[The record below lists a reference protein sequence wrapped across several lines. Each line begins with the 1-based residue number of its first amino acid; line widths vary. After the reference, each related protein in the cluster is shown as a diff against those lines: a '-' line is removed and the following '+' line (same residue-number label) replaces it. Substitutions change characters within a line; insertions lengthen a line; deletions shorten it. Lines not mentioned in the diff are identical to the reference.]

1 MTAPATASFRTMR
14 ISIPSIPEQAK
25 RATIEYSL
33 ENASKMVAEF
43 LTAAKGK
50 ALIMTGAGVSVDSGI
65 APYRGE
71 NGHYTV
77 HKTYRPIFFHEFID
91 PSEKGHLARQRYFSR
106 SYLGFPP
113 VRVAKPNRTHY
124 SIAAIQRLGY
134 VPEFITQNVDNLHH
148 AATPSASLAASTI
161 LELHGT
167 LKHVV
172 CVSSPEGYKSNSS
185 SISSSHHHHHHHH
198 HKAPMNPE
206 FYDAMTA
213 TTYLAGPRAV
223 TLRPENTPT
232 GENYPKG
239 CGFRGSRAVFQDEL
253 TRLNPAWAQLQREM
267 TETGKSP
274 KTNPDGDVELHNV
287 DYTTFNYPACPNC
300 GGVLKPAVI
309 FFGESVPDKLRDHSY
324 QMVDNANAML
334 LVGTSLATY
343 SAYRLVKQA
352 VEQNKPIL
360 ILNRGP
366 TRADPLV
373 QNKIELGSSQVLSL
387 VANLL
392 SNGRERNDKVL
403 QSLLTSG
410 VTIQPNQASGVI
422 SS

>member
-185 SISSSHHHHHHHH
+185 S
-198 HKAPMNPE
+198 
-206 FYDAMTA
+206 
-213 TTYLAGPRAV
+213 PRAV

>member
-1 MTAPATASFRTMR
+1 MR
-14 ISIPSIPEQAK
+14 ISIPSIPEQAT
-25 RATIEYSL
+25 RTTMEYSL
-33 ENASKMVAEF
+33 ENGAKMVAEF
-43 LTAAKGK
+43 LSAAKGK
-50 ALIMTGAGVSVDSGI
+50 AVIMTGAGVSVDSGI

-77 HKTYRPIFFHEFID
+77 HRSYRPIFYHEFID

-113 VRVAKPNRTHY
+113 VRLAKPNRTHY
-124 SIAAIQRLGY
+124 SVAAIQRLGY
-134 VPEFITQNVDNLHH
+134 VPEYITQNVDNLHH

-172 CVSSPEGYKSNSS
+172 CVSSPEGYKRSDDKGP
-185 SISSSHHHHHHHH
+185 IS
-198 HKAPMNPE
+198 PE
-206 FYDAMTA
+206 FHDALTA
-213 TTYLAGPRAV
+213 TSYLRGPRAV
-223 TLRPENTPT
+223 SLRPENTTT

-267 TETGKSP
+267 ARTGKSA

-287 DYTTFNYPACPNC
+287 DYSTFNYPACPNC

-324 QMVDNANAML
+324 ELIDNSNAVL

-343 SAYRLVKQA
+343 SAFRLAKQA
-352 VEQNKPIL
+352 VDQKKPVL

-373 QNKIELGSSQVLSL
+373 EEKIELGSSEVLSR
-387 VANLL
+387 VAQLL

-410 VTIQPNQASGVI
+410 VTIRPNEASGII

>member
-1 MTAPATASFRTMR
+1 MR
-14 ISIPSIPEQAK
+14 ISIPSIPEQAT

-33 ENASKMVAEF
+33 ENAANMVAE
-43 LTAAKGK
+43 LLSSAKGK
-50 ALIMTGAGVSVDSGI
+50 ALIMSGAGLSVDSGI
-65 APYRGE
+65 SAYRGKE
-71 NGHYTV
+71 GVYSRN
-77 HKTYRPIFFHEFID
+77 KAYRPIFYHEFID
-91 PSEKGHLARQRYFSR
+91 ESEKGHLARQRYFSR

-113 VRVAKPNRTHY
+113 VRVAKPNRAHY

-172 CVSSPEGYKSNSS
+172 CVSSPQTHRKSNGR
-185 SISSSHHHHHHHH
+185 
-198 HKAPMNPE
+198 KPVNPD
-206 FYDAMTA
+206 FYDALTS
-213 TTYLAGPRAV
+213 TSHLRGPRAV
-223 TLRPENTPT
+223 SVRPENTPT

-239 CGFRGSRAVFQDEL
+239 CGFRGSRAAFQDEL

-267 TETGKSP
+267 AQTGKSP

-287 DYTTFNYPACPNC
+287 DYTTFNYPSCPNC
-300 GGVLKPAVI
+300 GGILKPAVI

-324 QMVDNANAML
+324 RMVDGATAML

-343 SAYRLVKQA
+343 SAFRLVKQA
-352 VEQNKPIL
+352 VEQGKQVL
-360 ILNRGP
+360 ILNKGP
-366 TRADPLV
+366 TRADPV
-373 QNKIELGSSQVLSL
+373 VPNKIELGSSEVLSR
-387 VANLL
+387 VARLL
-392 SNGRERNDKVL
+392 SNGRERNDTVL

-410 VTIQPNQASGVI
+410 VTIRPNEAGGVI

>member
-1 MTAPATASFRTMR
+1 MR
-14 ISIPSIPEQAK
+14 ISIPSIPEQAS
-25 RATIEYSL
+25 RAAVEHSL
-33 ENASKMVAEF
+33 ESASKLVADF
-43 LTAAKGK
+43 LLAAKGK
-50 ALIMTGAGVSVDSGI
+50 ALVMTGAGVSVDSGI

-77 HKTYRPIFFHEFID
+77 HKTYRPIFYHEFID
-91 PSEKGHLARQRYFSR
+91 DSEKGHLARQRYFSR

-113 VRVAKPNRTHY
+113 VRNAKPNRTHF

-134 VPEFITQNVDNLHH
+134 VPEYITQNVDSLHH

-172 CVSSPEGYKSNSS
+172 CVSSPEGYQKSNS
-185 SISSSHHHHHHHH
+185 
-198 HKAPMNPE
+198 HKPVNPY
-206 FYDAMTA
+206 FYDALTA
-213 TTYLAGPRAV
+213 VSYLRGPRAV

-232 GENYPKG
+232 GGNYARG
-239 CGFRGSRAVFQDEL
+239 CGFQGSRAVFQDEL

-267 TETGKSP
+267 TQTGKRP

-287 DYTTFNYPACPNC
+287 DYSTFHYPACPNC

-309 FFGESVPDKLRDHSY
+309 FFGESVPDRLRDHSY
-324 QMVDNANAML
+324 AMVDDADAFL

-343 SAYRLVKQA
+343 SAFRLVKHA
-352 VEQNKPIL
+352 VEHKKPVL
-360 ILNRGP
+360 LLNRGP

-373 QNKIELGSSQVLSL
+373 PDKIELGSSEVLSR
-387 VANLL
+387 VAHHL

-410 VTIQPNQASGVI
+410 VTVRANEASGVI

>member
-1 MTAPATASFRTMR
+1 MR
-14 ISIPSIPEQAK
+14 ISIPSIPEQAT
-25 RATIEYSL
+25 RATMEYSL
-33 ENASKMVAEF
+33 ENGAKMVAEF
-43 LTAAKGK
+43 LSAAKGK
-50 ALIMTGAGVSVDSGI
+50 AVIMTGAGVSVDSGI

-77 HKTYRPIFFHEFID
+77 HRSYRPIFYHEFID

-113 VRVAKPNRTHY
+113 VRLAKPNRTHY
-124 SIAAIQRLGY
+124 SVAAIQRLGY
-134 VPEFITQNVDNLHH
+134 VPEYITQNVDNLHH

-172 CVSSPEGYKSNSS
+172 CVSSPEGYKRSGDKGP
-185 SISSSHHHHHHHH
+185 IS
-198 HKAPMNPE
+198 PE
-206 FYDAMTA
+206 FHDALTA
-213 TTYLAGPRAV
+213 TSYLRGPRAV
-223 TLRPENTPT
+223 SLRPENTTT

-267 TETGKSP
+267 ARTGKSA

-287 DYTTFNYPACPNC
+287 DYSTFNYPACPNC

-324 QMVDNANAML
+324 ELIDNSNAVL

-343 SAYRLVKQA
+343 SAFRLAKQA
-352 VEQNKPIL
+352 VDQKKPVL

-373 QNKIELGSSQVLSL
+373 EEKIELGSSEVLSR
-387 VANLL
+387 VAQLL

-410 VTIQPNQASGVI
+410 VTIRPNEASGVI

>member
-1 MTAPATASFRTMR
+1 MR
-14 ISIPSIPEQAK
+14 ISIPSIPEQAT
-25 RATIEYSL
+25 RATMEYSL
-33 ENASKMVAEF
+33 ENGAKMVAEF
-43 LTAAKGK
+43 LSAAKGK
-50 ALIMTGAGVSVDSGI
+50 AVIMTGAGVSVDSGI

-77 HKTYRPIFFHEFID
+77 HRSYRPIFYHEFID

-113 VRVAKPNRTHY
+113 VRLAKPNRTHY
-124 SIAAIQRLGY
+124 SVAAIQRLGY
-134 VPEFITQNVDNLHH
+134 VPEYITQNVDNLHH

-172 CVSSPEGYKSNSS
+172 CVSSPEGYKQSDDKG
-185 SISSSHHHHHHHH
+185 SIG
-198 HKAPMNPE
+198 PE
-206 FYDAMTA
+206 LHDALTA
-213 TTYLAGPRAV
+213 TSYLRGPRAV
-223 TLRPENTPT
+223 SLRPENTTT

-239 CGFRGSRAVFQDEL
+239 CGFQGSRAVFQDEL

-267 TETGKSP
+267 ARTGKSA

-287 DYTTFNYPACPNC
+287 DYSTFNYPACPNC

-324 QMVDNANAML
+324 ELIDNANAVL

-343 SAYRLVKQA
+343 SAFRLAKQA
-352 VEQNKPIL
+352 VDQKKPVL

-373 QNKIELGSSQVLSL
+373 EDKIELGSSEVLSR
-387 VANLL
+387 VAQLL

-410 VTIQPNQASGVI
+410 VTIRPNEASGVI

>member
-1 MTAPATASFRTMR
+1 MR
-14 ISIPSIPEQAK
+14 ISIPSIPEQAT

-33 ENASKMVAEF
+33 ENAAQMVAGF
-43 LTAAKGK
+43 LSAAKGK
-50 ALIMTGAGVSVDSGI
+50 ALVMTGAGVSVDSGI

-77 HKTYRPIFFHEFID
+77 HKTYRPIFYHEFID

-134 VPEFITQNVDNLHH
+134 VPEYITQNVDNLHH

-172 CVSSPEGYKSNSS
+172 CVSSPDPPNS
-185 SISSSHHHHHHHH
+185 
-198 HKAPMNPE
+198 HKRPINLE
-206 FYDAMTA
+206 FYEALTS
-213 TTYLAGPRAV
+213 TSYLRGPRAV
-223 TLRPENTPT
+223 TARPENTPT

-253 TRLNPAWAQLQREM
+253 TRLNPAWAQLQQEM
-267 TETGKSP
+267 SRTGKSP

-287 DYTTFNYPACPNC
+287 DYSTFHYPSCPNC

-309 FFGESVPDKLRDHSY
+309 FFGESVPPLLRDHSY
-324 QMVDNANAML
+324 QLVDNSSAFL

-352 VEQNKPIL
+352 VEQKKPVL
-360 ILNRGP
+360 ILNKGP
-366 TRADPLV
+366 TRADGIV
-373 QNKIELGSSQVLSL
+373 TGDKIELGSSEVLAR
-387 VANLL
+387 VAGML

-403 QSLLTSG
+403 QKLLTEG
-410 VTIQPNQASGVI
+410 VTVRPNEASGVI

>member
-1 MTAPATASFRTMR
+1 MR
-14 ISIPSIPEQAK
+14 ISIPSIPEQAT

-33 ENASKMVAEF
+33 ENGAKMVADF
-43 LTAAKGK
+43 LSAAKGK

-77 HKTYRPIFFHEFID
+77 HKTYRPIFYHEFID

-113 VRVAKPNRTHY
+113 VRVAQPNRTHY

-172 CVSSPEGYKSNSS
+172 CVSSPEGYKKGDHSGP
-185 SISSSHHHHHHHH
+185 I
-198 HKAPMNPE
+198 NPE
-206 FYDAMTA
+206 FHQALTA
-213 TTYLAGPRAV
+213 TSYLRGPRAV

-267 TETGKSP
+267 AETGKSP

-287 DYTTFNYPACPNC
+287 DYSTFNYPACPNC

-324 QMVDNANAML
+324 EMVNNANAML

-343 SAYRLVKQA
+343 SAFRLVKQA
-352 VEQNKPIL
+352 VEQEKPVL

-373 QNKIELGSSQVLSL
+373 ADKIELGSSEVLSR
-387 VANLL
+387 VAQQL

-403 QSLLTSG
+403 QSLLSSG
-410 VTIQPNQASGVI
+410 VTIRPDEASGVI

>member
-1 MTAPATASFRTMR
+1 MR
-14 ISIPSIPEQAK
+14 ISIPSIPEQAT

-33 ENASKMVAEF
+33 DNATSIISSF
-43 LTAAKGK
+43 LSSARGK

-77 HKTYRPIFFHEFID
+77 HKTYRPIFYHEFVD

-148 AATPSASLAASTI
+148 AATPSASLAASSI

-172 CVSSPEGYKSNSS
+172 CVASPDG
-185 SISSSHHHHHHHH
+185 
-198 HKAPMNPE
+198 HKAKASHTPVNPG
-206 FYDAMTA
+206 FYDELTS
-213 TTYLAGPRAV
+213 TSYLRGPRAV
-223 TLRPENTPT
+223 TARPENTPT

-253 TRLNPAWAQLQREM
+253 TRLNPNWAELQQEM
-267 TETGKSP
+267 ARTGKSP

-287 DYTTFNYPACPNC
+287 DYSTFHYPPCPNC
-300 GGVLKPAVI
+300 GGILKPAVI

-324 QMVDNANAML
+324 ELVEKNDAFL

-352 VEQNKPIL
+352 VESGKQVM

-366 TRADPLV
+366 TRADGLV
-373 QNKIELGSSQVLSL
+373 KGEKIELGSSEVLSR
-387 VANLL
+387 VAKEL
-392 SNGRERNDKVL
+392 SNGRERNDTVL
-403 QSLLTSG
+403 QRLLSSG
-410 VTIQPNQASGVI
+410 VTIRPNEASGVI

>member
-1 MTAPATASFRTMR
+1 MR
-14 ISIPSIPEQAK
+14 ISIPSIPEHAS
-25 RATIEYSL
+25 RPTIEYTL
-33 ENASKMVAEF
+33 ERASEMVAEF
-43 LTAAKGK
+43 LSAAKGK

-71 NGHYTV
+71 KGHYTV
-77 HKTYRPIFFHEFID
+77 HKTYRPIFYHEFTD
-91 PSEKGHLARQRYFSR
+91 PTEKGHLARQRYFSR

-113 VRVAKPNRTHY
+113 VRVAQPNKTHY
-124 SIAAIQRLGY
+124 SVAAIQRLGY

-172 CVSSPEGYKSNSS
+172 CVASPEGAGREQSKRPV
-185 SISSSHHHHHHHH
+185 HADLH
-198 HKAPMNPE
+198 
-206 FYDAMTA
+206 DAMTA
-213 TTYLAGPRAV
+213 TSYLRGPRAV

-232 GENYPKG
+232 GEHYARG

-253 TRLNPAWAQLQREM
+253 TRLNPAWAQLEREM
-267 TETGKSP
+267 AETGKRP

-287 DYTTFNYPACPNC
+287 DYTTFHYPACPNC
-300 GGVLKPAVI
+300 GGVLKPSVI
-309 FFGESVPDKLRDHSY
+309 FFGESVPDRLRDHSY
-324 QMVDNANAML
+324 AMVNDARALL

-343 SAYRLVKQA
+343 SAFRLVKQA
-352 VEQNKPIL
+352 VEQAKPVM

-366 TRADPLV
+366 TRADGIV
-373 QNKIELGSSQVLSL
+373 ESKIELGSSEVLSR
-387 VANLL
+387 VAALL

-403 QSLLTSG
+403 QSLLGSG
-410 VTIQPNQASGVI
+410 ITVRLNEASGVI

>member
-1 MTAPATASFRTMR
+1 MR
-14 ISIPSIPEQAK
+14 ISIPSIPEQAT

-33 ENASKMVAEF
+33 ENASRMVAEF
-43 LTAAKGK
+43 LSTAKGK

-77 HKTYRPIFFHEFID
+77 HKTYRPIFYHEFID
-91 PSEKGHLARQRYFSR
+91 DSEKGHLARQRYFSR

-113 VRVAKPNRTHY
+113 VRVAQPNRTHY

-167 LKHVV
+167 LKRVV
-172 CVSSPEGYKSNSS
+172 CVSSPEGYNASNHSV
-185 SISSSHHHHHHHH
+185 
-198 HKAPMNPE
+198 PVNPD
-206 FYDAMTA
+206 FYEALTS
-213 TTYLAGPRAV
+213 TSYLRGPRAV
-223 TLRPENTPT
+223 SVRPENTPT

-253 TRLNPAWAQLQREM
+253 TRLNPAWAQLQRQM
-267 TETGKSP
+267 AETGKSP

-287 DYTTFNYPACPNC
+287 DYSTFHYPACPNC

-324 QMVDNANAML
+324 QMVDNASAML

-343 SAYRLVKQA
+343 SAFRLVKQA
-352 VEQNKPIL
+352 VEQKKPVL

-373 QNKIELGSSQVLSL
+373 ENKIELGSSEVLSR
-387 VANLL
+387 VAQQL

-403 QSLLTSG
+403 QSLLSSG
-410 VTIQPNQASGVI
+410 VTVRPNEASGVI

>member
-1 MTAPATASFRTMR
+1 MR
-14 ISIPSIPEQAK
+14 ISIPSIPEQAT

-33 ENASKMVAEF
+33 ENASNMIAEF
-43 LTAAKGK
+43 LSAAKGK
-50 ALIMTGAGVSVDSGI
+50 ALVMTGAGVSVDSGI
-65 APYRGE
+65 APYRGQ

-77 HKTYRPIFFHEFID
+77 HKTYRPIFYHEFID

-113 VRVAKPNRTHY
+113 VRVAKPNKTHY

-172 CVSSPEGYKSNSS
+172 CVSSPQDYNNSSNSS
-185 SISSSHHHHHHHH
+185 TNPI
-198 HKAPMNPE
+198 NPE
-206 FYDAMTA
+206 FYDALTA
-213 TTYLAGPRAV
+213 TSYLPGPRAV
-223 TLRPENTPT
+223 SLRPENTPT
-232 GENYPKG
+232 AENYPKG
-239 CGFRGSRAVFQDEL
+239 CGFRGSRAVFQDQL

-267 TETGKSP
+267 AETGKSP

-287 DYTTFNYPACPNC
+287 DYSTFHYPACPNC

-324 QMVDNANAML
+324 QMVNDANAML
-334 LVGTSLATY
+334 LVGSSLATY
-343 SAYRLVKQA
+343 SAFRLVKQA
-352 VEQNKPIL
+352 VEQKKPVL

-366 TRADPLV
+366 TRADSIV
-373 QNKIELGSSQVLSL
+373 EDKIELGSSEVLSR
-387 VANLL
+387 ASRLL

-403 QSLLTSG
+403 ESLLTSG
-410 VTIQPNQASGVI
+410 VTIRPNEASGVI

>member
-1 MTAPATASFRTMR
+1 MR
-14 ISIPSIPEQAK
+14 ISIPSIPEQAT

-33 ENASKMVAEF
+33 ENASNMVAEF
-43 LTAAKGK
+43 LSAAKGK

-71 NGHYTV
+71 NGHYSI
-77 HKTYRPIFFHEFID
+77 HKTYRPIFYHEFID

-113 VRVAKPNRTHY
+113 VRFAKPNRTHY

-172 CVSSPEGYKSNSS
+172 CVSSPEDYKPG
-185 SISSSHHHHHHHH
+185 HHTR
-198 HKAPMNPE
+198 PVDPD
-206 FYDAMTA
+206 FYDALTA
-213 TTYLAGPRAV
+213 TSYLRGPRAV
-223 TLRPENTPT
+223 SLRPENTPT

-267 TETGKSP
+267 AETGKSP

-287 DYTTFNYPACPNC
+287 DYSTFNYPACPNC

-324 QMVDNANAML
+324 QMVDHANAML

-343 SAYRLVKQA
+343 SAFRLVKQA
-352 VEQNKPIL
+352 VEQKKPVL

-373 QNKIELGSSQVLSL
+373 SDKIELGSSEVLSR
-387 VANLL
+387 VAQQL

-403 QSLLTSG
+403 QSLLSSG
-410 VTIQPNQASGVI
+410 VTIRPNEASGVI

>member
-1 MTAPATASFRTMR
+1 MR
-14 ISIPSIPEQAK
+14 ISIPSIPEQAT

-33 ENASKMVAEF
+33 ENAAKMVAEF
-43 LTAAKGK
+43 LSAAKGK

-77 HKTYRPIFFHEFID
+77 HKTYRPIFYHEFID
-91 PSEKGHLARQRYFSR
+91 RSEKGHLARQRYFSR

-124 SIAAIQRLGY
+124 SVAAIQRLGY
-134 VPEFITQNVDNLHH
+134 VPEYITQNVDNLHH

-172 CVSSPEGYKSNSS
+172 CVSSPEG
-185 SISSSHHHHHHHH
+185 
-198 HKAPMNPE
+198 HKRSDHEGPMNSD
-206 FYDAMTA
+206 FHDALTA
-213 TTYLAGPRAV
+213 TSYLRGPRAV
-223 TLRPENTPT
+223 SLRPENTPT

-267 TETGKSP
+267 AETGKSP

-287 DYTTFNYPACPNC
+287 DYSTFNYPACPNC

-324 QMVDNANAML
+324 EMIDKANAFL

-343 SAYRLVKQA
+343 SAFRLVKQA
-352 VEQNKPIL
+352 VDQKKPVL

-373 QNKIELGSSQVLSL
+373 EDKIELGSSEVLSR
-387 VANLL
+387 VAQLL
-392 SNGRERNDKVL
+392 SNGQERNDKVL

-410 VTIQPNQASGVI
+410 VTIAPNEASGVI